1 MRAAEQGF
9 LLLTSHLGDPDSKP
23 LTVAQFRKLTAL
35 VRGMERPVEQ
45 RELGCEDLI
54 GLGYDRERAK
64 HILFLLNRQA
74 QLEYYLGQ
82 GKLHGCYPLTR
93 ISDDYPVVL
102 RNRLEMDAPGCLWTM
117 GDRNILN
124 RPAIALVGSR
134 DLQPENR
141 KFAEQA
147 GRQAALQGY
156 VLISG
161 NARGADRTAQDSCLE
176 AGGYVISVVADDLTK
191 YKPQPNVLYLS
202 EDGFNL
208 GFSKIRALSRNRLI
222 HCMGL
227 LTLVAQCSHGKGG
240 TWTGSAQNLRQG
252 WSPLFCFMDHSD
264 AVNALRQMGACGV
277 SVKDL
282 TDFTH
287 LSTSQINMFEA

>member
-35 VRGMERPVEQ
+35 VRGMERPMEQ
-45 RELGCEDLI
+45 RELCCEDLI
-54 GLGYDRERAK
+54 GLGYDRERAN
-64 HILFLLNRQA
+64 HILLLLNRQEL
-74 QLEYYLGQ
+74 LEYYVNQ
-82 GKLHGCYPLTR
+82 GAKRNCYPITR
-93 ISDDYPVVL
+93 IGSEYPVIL
-102 RNRLEMDAPGCLWTM
+102 RNRLEMDAPACLWAM
-117 GDRNILN
+117 GDSTILN

-161 NARGADRTAQDSCLE
+161 NARGADKTAQDSCLE
-176 AGGYVISVVADDLTK
+176 AGGQVISIVADELSK
-191 YKPQPNVLYLS
+191 CKPEPNILYLS

-208 GFSKIRALSRNRLI
+208 SFSRIRALSRNRLI

-227 LTLVAQCSHGKGG
+227 LTLVAQCSLEHGG
-240 TWTGSAQNLRQG
+240 TWDGSIRNLQNG
-252 WSPLFCFMDHSD
+252 WSPLFCFCDGSSGTQK
-264 AVNALRQMGACGV
+264 LCQMGACGITEPE
-277 SVKDL
+277 L
-282 TDFTH
+282 RDFSA
-287 LSTSQINMFEA
+287 LSADQMKMF